1 MLQIYKLKTKSHKE
15 AYLMGSCWNKE
26 DISLNG
32 SVAGWSAADE
42 EEEAGDVTS
51 SNESES
57 NDEPLEIPD
66 SEEEEEKKERTTG
79 PLLLLS
85 SPWTTLYFS
94 CSIS

>member
-1 MLQIYKLKTKSHKE
+1 MEKE
-15 AYLMGSCWNKE
+15 AYWMGSCWNKE
-26 DISLNG
+26 DISFNG
-32 SVAGWSAADE
+32 SVTSWSDDDE
-42 EEEAGDVTS
+42 EEEEVGDVTS

-66 SEEEEEKKERTTG
+66 SDSEEKERTTG